1 VTFAFLIAPI
11 FLALLSFFA
20 YGHRTVEGGQLPPK
34 KSANKSLSLRNV
46 SCKLKRFR
54 FQWGVFGLKNDTPK
68 VSEAFKFPRPSL
80 MQIICIYTF
89 LLGVTRSNYA
99 GLWDAHLFF

>member
-68 VSEAFKFPRPSL
+68 VSEAV
-80 MQIICIYTF
+80 TF
-89 LLGVTRSNYA
+89 
-99 GLWDAHLFF
+99 F

>member
-1 VTFAFLIAPI
+1 VTFAFLIGPI
-11 FLALLSFFA
+11 FLALLTFFA
-20 YGHRTVEGGQLPPK
+20 YGHRTVEGVPPLK
-34 KSANKSLSLRNV
+34 KSANKSLSPRNV

-68 VSEAFKFPRPSL
+68 VSEALKFPRPSL